1 MCGDKMKNIKNYIL
15 TAVFSAGIAGLG
27 TYGGFYFANKDKL
40 ETGEKFSIIKECRD
54 ILAENGNGE
63 FNDEDAVIGAING
76 YLQSGGDKYTY
87 YYQFYNSD
95 PVQDN
100 TNYINTSG
108 TALAS
113 GFQVQKSEDGNIL
126 LTDIT
131 PNLAADKQGLKIG
144 DIITHIDGVS
154 ISEKGYENY
163 ANKILGKQDT
173 ETELTVNRD
182 GEIFNMTFKRDNELL
197 REVKWEMRGDVAYIT
212 ISGFGMLSAGNM
224 STAMDE
230 IGDAE
235 KFIIDLRNNPGGQ
248 NEYMIQAVD
257 YFVGEGN
264 VNYYNNNDEETDTDY
279 TNADAVDAPIVIL
292 INENTASAAEIFTS
306 LCKQF
311 GKNVTLVGVN
321 TFGKGIFQCEAD
333 LSDGGKLHYTSGY
346 FTVGNWECWQG
357 KGIAP
362 DITVEMDSSL
372 IGTDEDI
379 QLQKAFQLLE

>member
-1 MCGDKMKNIKNYIL
+1 MKNIKNYIL
-15 TAVFSAGIAGLG
+15 TAVFSAGVAGLA
-27 TYGGFYFANKDKL
+27 TYCGFYLVNKDKL

-54 ILAENGNGE
+54 ILAEKGSGE

-87 YYQFYNSD
+87 YYQFYNVD
-95 PVQDN
+95 PVEDN
-100 TNYINTSG
+100 KNYINTSG

-113 GFQVQKSEDGNIL
+113 GFQVDVSADGNIL

-131 PNLAADKQGLKIG
+131 PNLSADKQGLKKG

-154 ISEKGYENY
+154 ISEKGFENY

-182 GEIFNMTFKRDNELL
+182 GEIFNMIFKRDNDLL
-197 REVKWEMRGDVAYIT
+197 RDVKWEMRGNVAYIT
-212 ISGFGMLSAGNM
+212 ISAFGMLSAGNM

-230 IGDAE
+230 VGDAD

-257 YFVGEGN
+257 YFVDEGN
-264 VNYYNNNDEETDTDY
+264 VNYYKNNDVETDVDY
-279 TNADAVDAPIVIL
+279 TNSGSVDAPVIVL
-292 INENTASAAEIFTS
+292 INENTASAAEIFTA

-311 GKNVTLVGVN
+311 GKNVTLVGTN
-321 TFGKGIFQCEAD
+321 TFGKGIFQEEAD

-346 FTVGNWECWQG
+346 FTVGDWECWQG
-357 KGIAP
+357 KGISP
-362 DITVEMDSSL
+362 DITVEMDGSL

-379 QLQKAFQLLE
+379 QLKKAFELLQ